1 MMSAPMLTA
10 VGLIGIVFGAIFL
23 AVATLQFLTGGSF
36 AVALLLTIFNLI
48 AGIKVLR
55 ASGRKV

>member
-1 MMSAPMLTA
+1 MSAPMLTA
-10 VGLIGIVFGAIFL
+10 VGLVGIVFGA
-23 AVATLQFLTGGSF
+23 VFLTVALLQYLTGASF
-36 AVALLLTIFNLI
+36 AVAGSLTIFNLI

>member
-1 MMSAPMLTA
+1 MMSAARLTA
-10 VGLIGIVFGAIFL
+10 VDLVGIVFGVVFL
-23 AVATLQFLTGGSF
+23 TVAVLQFFTGASF
-36 AVALLLTIFNLI
+36 VIDLLLTIFNLI

>member
-10 VGLIGIVFGAIFL
+10 VGLVGIVFGAVFL
-23 AVATLQFLTGGSF
+23 TIAVLQFFTGASF
-36 AVALLLTIFNLI
+36 IVALLLTIFNLI

-55 ASGRKV
+55 ASGHKV

>member
-10 VGLIGIVFGAIFL
+10 VGLIGIVFGAVFL
-23 AVATLQFLTGGSF
+23 TIAVLQFFTGASF
-36 AVALLLTIFNLI
+36 IVALLLTIFNLI

-55 ASGRKV
+55 ASGPKV

>member
-1 MMSAPMLTA
+1 MSAPLWTA
-10 VGLIGIVFGAIFL
+10 VGLIGIVFGAVFL
-23 AVATLQFLTGGSF
+23 AVAVLQYLAGGSF